1 MVILTT
7 FRNPKFF
14 STIFRNRLFIQTC
27 FNTNGHYGAVI
38 QYTLPMKI
46 LPNCMCWTSN
56 VISKTLSNSVWLG
69 AGHSKQKSNKG
80 WGLLFRTHKK
90 FLESFVPLTRYIIHN
105 TKILSKLFSFF
116 LKLFTLNYHNT
127 FIYTTHEHIVTHCI
141 IYINMLIIMYNVHYL
156 MYKYTHYS
164 RKNYSEIQSENQL

>member
-1 MVILTT
+1 MNIFNGYFNHIWET
-7 FRNPKFF
+7 KIF

-27 FNTNGHYGAVI
+27 FNTYGNHGAVI
-38 QYTLPMKI
+38 QYTYLQKHYPI
-46 LPNCMCWTSN
+46 LCVTSN

-69 AGHSKQKSNKG
+69 AGVWWVRANKG

-116 LKLFTLNYHNT
+116 LKLFTLNTITH
-127 FIYTTHEHIVTHCI
+127 IYTQHMNT
-141 IYINMLIIMYNVHYL
+141 
-156 MYKYTHYS
+156 
-164 RKNYSEIQSENQL
+164 

>member
-1 MVILTT
+1 M
-7 FRNPKFF
+7 
-14 STIFRNRLFIQTC
+14 
-27 FNTNGHYGAVI
+27 
-38 QYTLPMKI
+38 
-46 LPNCMCWTSN
+46 
-56 VISKTLSNSVWLG
+56 WLG

-127 FIYTTHEHIVTHCI
+127 YTQHTHEHIVTHCI
-141 IYINMLIIMYNVHYL
+141 LYINMLIIMYNTYYH

-164 RKNYSEIQSENQL
+164 RKIILKFRAKISFRENLYIVTFIFIIVTDLSTPLILGVIHLYYV